1 MSLIQYVNSEFE
13 DLLCEKTS
21 SLIIPNVL
29 PESECVAIC
38 KKIFS
43 NCKTSSSPGVTS
55 KIGTSLSSYIYEKSQ
70 YFSNSEMTNLLIQ
83 NLFSEL
89 SSPIKKMHDVISQ
102 ITGKQILT
110 ASEKGML
117 YSDCVIR
124 IHKDGD
130 SVHLHRDNSN
140 FEMPDYDVSQCKNQL
155 SAILYLQT
163 PHSGGDLTLF
173 DKKWC
178 KDDEYMRDPEFGYQS
193 NIVDGATKSSISP
206 VVGNMVILNPKF
218 YHKIESVQGTKHRVS
233 IGFFFAEHSSN
244 NLCAWA

>member
-1 MSLIQYVNSEFE
+1 MSSSSSSFS
-13 DLLCEKTS
+13 TS
-21 SLIIPNVL
+21 LV
-29 PESECVAIC
+29 
-38 KKIFS
+38 IFS
-43 NCKTSSSPGVTS
+43 ARESSS
-55 KIGTSLSSYIYEKSQ
+55 
-70 YFSNSEMTNLLIQ
+70 
-83 NLFSEL
+83 
-89 SSPIKKMHDVISQ
+89 
-102 ITGKQILT
+102 T
-110 ASEKGML
+110 AM
-117 YSDCVIR
+117 I
-124 IHKDGD
+124 
-130 SVHLHRDNSN
+130 
-140 FEMPDYDVSQCKNQL
+140 L

>member
-1 MSLIQYVNSEFE
+1 MSLIQYINSGFE

-21 SLIIPNVL
+21 SMIIPNVL
-29 PESECVAIC
+29 PKSDCVAIC
-38 KKIFS
+38 EKIFS
-43 NCKTSSSPGVTS
+43 NSKTTSSPGIPST
-55 KIGTSLSSYIYEKSQ
+55 IGTSLSSHIYEKSK
-70 YFSNSEMTNLLIQ
+70 YFSNSKMTNSLIQ
-83 NLFSEL
+83 NLFSDL
-89 SSPIKKMHDVISQ
+89 FSPITKMHDVISH
-102 ITGKQILT
+102 ISGKQIFT
-110 ASEKGML
+110 ASENGMS

-163 PHSGGDLTLF
+163 PQIGGELTLF

-178 KDDEYMRDPEFGYQS
+178 KEDECMREPEFGYRS
-193 NIVDGATKSSISP
+193 NVVAVATKSSIVP
-206 VVGNMVILNPKF
+206 VAGTMVLLNPKF